1 MNKDPTAEKEAEV
14 KEEAKKS
21 GLWFQ
26 GGEGGKTYG
35 EKKPGHFRNS
45 AVIVGIACGIGRPSP
60 SPFVS
65 LSTRA

>member
-26 GGEGGKTYG
+26 GGEG
-35 EKKPGHFRNS
+35 EKDVRREKPGHFRNS
-45 AVIVGIACGIGRPSP
+45 AVIVGIACGIGRPP
-60 SPFVS
+60 PPPFVS

>member
-35 EKKPGHFRNS
+35 EKNRDTFGTLP
-45 AVIVGIACGIGRPSP
+45 
-60 SPFVS
+60 
-65 LSTRA
+65 LS